1 MDQFASIAV
10 DQSPSSNDY
19 GNEIPTCK
27 EDLTDTPPTAALFS
41 PSSPPSPIPTVSTTR
56 SIRSSSLPH
65 DAPERSAPQPLTT
78 VSAVA
83 NDLPSSRGVLG
94 NNGSVMD
101 EASMMIPTTSSSPE
115 MVPDADNNY
124 TGKRRP
130 SVASVAHSFLG
141 DKLDDFT
148 EKLAYIRK
156 NIIMSLDDSN
166 DDDDHEDLL
175 NLRQQQHQPP
185 LRRSRSGSLQDWRQ

>member
-1 MDQFASIAV
+1 M
-10 DQSPSSNDY
+10 N
-19 GNEIPTCK
+19 
-27 EDLTDTPPTAALFS
+27 
-41 PSSPPSPIPTVSTTR
+41 
-56 SIRSSSLPH
+56 
-65 DAPERSAPQPLTT
+65 
-78 VSAVA
+78 
-83 NDLPSSRGVLG
+83 
-94 NNGSVMD
+94 
-101 EASMMIPTTSSSPE
+101 EASMMTSTTPSSPE
-115 MVPDADNNY
+115 MVPGAENDH

-166 DDDDHEDLL
+166 DDDDDDHEDLL
-175 NLRQQQHQPP
+175 NLRKQQHQPP